1 MVFKKK
7 IWGLIKSPLLKKV
20 NEMKCYYDF
29 HIHTCLSPCGGEE
42 NTPNNVVNFA
52 KMLGY
57 DAIAICDHNTAGNVL
72 ACQKVGESVGLIVI
86 AGMEVTTSEDI
97 HVVCLFK
104 TAKQALKLE
113 EIVLSRMMIMPND
126 ERIFG
131 KQIYMNENDEV
142 TGENPNFT
150 LYGVDIGIYEIA
162 KIVESL
168 DGICFPAHVL
178 KEGSGIIPIL
188 GGMDDGMGFKIIEKG
203 KNATA
208 EDLKNAGLENYHVLD
223 NSDAH
228 YLESMREAECWLEC
242 ERNVES
248 IFQLLKSGE

>member
-1 MVFKKK
+1 
-7 IWGLIKSPLLKKV
+7 
-20 NEMKCYYDF
+20 MKCYYDF

-72 ACQKVGESVGLIVI
+72 ACQKVGEQVGLIVI

-97 HVVCLFK
+97 HVVCLFES
-104 TAKQALKLE
+104 AKSALKLE
-113 EIVLSRMMIMPND
+113 EIVLSRMLIMPND

-131 KQIYMNENDEV
+131 KQIIMNERDEV
-142 TGENPNFT
+142 VGENPNFT
-150 LYGVDIGIYEIA
+150 LYGVDIGVYEIA
-162 KIVESL
+162 KIVEEL
-168 DGICFPAHVL
+168 GGICFPAHVL

-188 GGMDDGMGFKIIEKG
+188 GGMEGMGFKIIEKG
-203 KNATA
+203 TTA
-208 EDLKNAGLENYHVLD
+208 AIEDIKNAGLEDYFILD

-228 YLESMREAECWLEC
+228 YLENMREAENWLAC
-242 ERNVES
+242 EKS
-248 IFQLLKSGE
+248 TSGIFAFLRGK